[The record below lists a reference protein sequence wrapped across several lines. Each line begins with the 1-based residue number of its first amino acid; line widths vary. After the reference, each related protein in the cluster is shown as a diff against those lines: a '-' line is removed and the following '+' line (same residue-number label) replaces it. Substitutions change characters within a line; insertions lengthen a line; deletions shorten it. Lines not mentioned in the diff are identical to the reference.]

1 MPFGLSKK
9 DKDKERSRD
18 ESASRSALFG
28 RSKSSKAA
36 APSDNPY
43 AVQASNPDPY
53 AKPADPYASRPE
65 SKSQAP
71 PAYDGRSASPMS
83 NDKTPVPVG
92 GYGGPGPRFGGQG
105 NYAQQGGYGSTPYGS
120 EQPQSARAGGYG
132 GLGRVDSNETMGTD
146 AGRAALFGDAPQRQ
160 LQQQIEQPSATQ
172 DNSYAGRS
180 DGYNANSSY
189 GNPNRDALFGNAAQR
204 QQEQGYGGSSSELY
218 GLDSNRQPTAEEQEE
233 EDVQAAKSEIKFI
246 KQQDVSSTRN
256 ALRIAQQAEAT
267 GRETLAR
274 LGAQGDR
281 IHNTER
287 NLDMA
292 SNQNRLAE
300 EKARELKTLN
310 RSMFAVHMANPFT
323 AKKREEA
330 AIAIALDKHQAERRQ
345 ADDTRTNAYSTTSR
359 HQAQGRNLN
368 PIKAPTDKASLAQRA
383 KYQFEA
389 DSEDDEME
397 NEIDHNLEAIHKGA
411 RSLNLLGHA
420 MGDELDEQN
429 KHIGRIIGKVGL
441 LGVQSDRFTY
451 TDCYYRRTMWT
462 TRLLGTELGWV
473 GSDRIGFGA
482 GP

>member
-9 DKDKERSRD
+9 DKEKEKSRD
-18 ESASRSALFG
+18 DSSSRSALFGG

-36 APSDNPY
+36 TPSANPY
-43 AVQASNPDPY
+43 AVQSSTPDPY
-53 AKPADPYASRPE
+53 AAKPEIKRAP
-65 SKSQAP
+65 SQGSTLNSP
-71 PAYDGRSASPMS
+71 PAYDNARAPSPMR
-83 NDKTPVPVG
+83 NDKSPVPPG
-92 GYGGPGPRFGGQG
+92 GYGGNAPRFGGQG

-120 EQPQSARAGGYG
+120 QPPPAAARGPTGYG
-132 GLGRVDSNETMGTD
+132 GLGRTNSNETMGTE
-146 AGRAALFGDAPQRQ
+146 AGRNALFGDAPQRQ
-160 LQQQIEQPSATQ
+160 MQQQLDPPS
-172 DNSYAGRS
+172 DNSQAGGS
-180 DGYNANSSY
+180 NGYNANSGY

-204 QQEQGYGGSSSELY
+204 QQEGGYGGSSGELY
-218 GLDSNRQPTAEEQEE
+218 GLDNNRQLTAEEQED

-310 RSMFAVHMANPFT
+310 RSMFAVHVANPFT

-330 AIAIALDKHQAERRQ
+330 AIAIALDKHQSERKQ
-345 ADDTRTNAYSTTSR
+345 MDDTRANAYSTTSR
-359 HQAQGRNLN
+359 HQAQGRDLR
-368 PIKAPTDKASLAQRA
+368 PIRNATDKASLAQRS

-397 NEIDHNLEAIHKGA
+397 NEIDANLEAIHKGA
-411 RSLNLLGHA
+411 RSLNLLGQA
-420 MGDELDEQN
+420 MGEELDEQN
-429 KHIGRIIGKVGL
+429 KHIGRIINKVSVLDNGSIL
-441 LGVQSDRFTY
+441 TVANFHH
-451 TDCYYRRTMWT
+451 RRMLST
-462 TRLLGTELGWV
+462 TRLLSTEPG
-473 GSDRIGFGA
+473 
-482 GP
+482 